1 MKRLTVKAHGKINLN
16 LKVLGKRPDGFHDL
30 LSVVQTVTLHDRVTL
45 EAAETG
51 IDLSVDDPAVP
62 ADATNL
68 AWRAAAG
75 LPCPPPG
82 PPGLRI
88 RLEKGIPAGAG
99 LGGGSSD
106 AAATLLGL
114 CRLRGVEPRPATLGT
129 IAAALGSDVPFFLQG
144 GTALTAGRGS
154 EVRPLPDL
162 LGYALLIVFPGVAVP
177 TAEVYARLRRPL
189 TPAAETSTIAC
200 FKPAFE
206 GAPGGDV
213 EAWVSVGNDLEPCA
227 RELCPAIGEIK
238 ERLIR
243 AEATAA
249 AMTGSGSAVFGV
261 YRDPDRLERAARNLK
276 RPGWAVFRCAPLG
289 RRDYRRGLGLA

>member
-1 MKRLTVKAHGKINLN
+1 MTRLTVKAHAKINLN
-16 LKVLGKRPDGFHDL
+16 LKVLGKRTDGFHDL
-30 LSVVQTVTLHDRVTL
+30 LSVMQTVTIHDRVTL
-45 EAAETG
+45 EATAGG

-62 ADATNL
+62 ADADNL
-68 AWRAAAG
+68 ACRAAAR
-75 LPCPPPG
+75 LPG
-82 PPGLRI
+82 PPDEAPGLRI
-88 RLEKGIPAGAG
+88 HLEKVIPAGAG
-99 LGGGSSD
+99 MGGGSSD

-114 CRLRGVEPRPATLGT
+114 CRLRGLSPRPEVLEP

-144 GTALTAGRGS
+144 GTALATGRGT

-162 LGYALLIVFPGVAVP
+162 LGYRLLIVFPGESVP
-177 TAEVYARLRRPL
+177 TAEAYARLRRPL
-189 TPAAETSTIAC
+189 TPDAETSTMAR

-206 GAPGGDV
+206 GAPEGDV

-238 ERLIR
+238 DRLIR
-243 AEATAA
+243 AGATAA

-261 YRDPDRLERAARNLK
+261 YRDPDRLEQAARELE
-276 RPGWAVFRCAPLG
+276 RPGWTVFRCAPLG